1 MDNAAIE
8 STTLTLICTR
18 ESFQPAPVEW
28 VRWLALNAD
37 LYRVQQAFR
46 TNGLTSPAYV
56 EWEAWHRQGYLFC
69 AAMIQNAIVS
79 TAAVLK
85 HNETEWELAAVR
97 TQTAHLR
104 KGYGKAA
111 CTFVTRYIL
120 DNRTQAVC
128 HVAADNTPMLELVR
142 SLGYQEVSVS

>member
-1 MDNAAIE
+1 MELDATE
-8 STTLTLICTR
+8 STILTLICAR
-18 ESFQPAPVEW
+18 ESFQPAPVDW

-37 LYRVQQAFR
+37 LYRLQQAFR
-46 TNGLTSPAYV
+46 TNGLTAPAYP

-69 AAMIQNAIVS
+69 AAMVQNAIVS

-85 HNETEWELAAVR
+85 HSDTEWELVAVR
-97 TQTAHLR
+97 TQEAHLR

-120 DNRTQAVC
+120 DNLPQAVC
-128 HVAADNTPMLELVR
+128 HVAADNEPMLNLVR
-142 SLGYQEVSVS
+142 SLGYQVQK